1 MATPRAIEAAKYLER
16 HKIAELMNNLT
27 SSLLFNRPE
36 DPKDFLID
44 YLGQLKDSKDNH
56 TQGPCLFN
64 ESNLDSVF
72 GILDPTNEGYVS
84 YDQYKEALITLGVS
98 KINERPEGGD
108 HDRISR
114 ETFKVEA
121 RKGLQKSSA
130 TYEESCN

>member
-1 MATPRAIEAAKYLER
+1 MFVSDNIFFT
-16 HKIAELMNNLT
+16 
-27 SSLLFNRPE
+27 E

-84 YDQYKEALITLGVS
+84 YDQYKEGALRFNICASKLYLIT
-98 KINERPEGGD
+98 
-108 HDRISR
+108 
-114 ETFKVEA
+114 
-121 RKGLQKSSA
+121 
-130 TYEESCN
+130 